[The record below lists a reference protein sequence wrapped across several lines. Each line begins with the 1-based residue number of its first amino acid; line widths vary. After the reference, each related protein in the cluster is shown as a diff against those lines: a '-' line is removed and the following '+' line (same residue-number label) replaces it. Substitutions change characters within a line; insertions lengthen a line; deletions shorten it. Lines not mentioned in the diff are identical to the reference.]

1 MTQHISINNEFI
13 NWKAFLLLL
22 SNPFPVPA
30 HYDLHQSLTAFK
42 SHDQANIGM
51 VTKEDYVKVFSFE
64 F

>member
-30 HYDLHQSLTAFK
+30 HFDLHQSLAAFK